1 MVDPDPPGTGFKVW
15 LFLRD
20 MQFGNTS
27 ASAQS
32 PVQCSL
38 LFSFC
43 KWAAIP
49 LLLTRTF
56 LFNDDTISVIYWVS
70 FFAQGSSRQLQLI
83 QRLQYNGYL
92 GQAPALVHSLT
103 IFLEGL
109 NRSTVGLKVDAC
121 HFFGRSYFFIII
133 NKTINKSPSKITFR
147 ATVSVALV
155 INMVSDFW
163 SGNGKNRENHRFWS

>member
-1 MVDPDPPGTGFKVW
+1 M
-15 LFLRD
+15 
-20 MQFGNTS
+20 
-27 ASAQS
+27 
-32 PVQCSL
+32 PVVFFCSH
-38 LFSFC
+38 
-43 KWAAIP
+43 
-49 LLLTRTF
+49 
-56 LFNDDTISVIYWVS
+56 
-70 FFAQGSSRQLQLI
+70 
-83 QRLQYNGYL
+83 L

-121 HFFGRSYFFIII
+121 HFFERSYFFIII

>member
-1 MVDPDPPGTGFKVW
+1 MVDTEPPGTGFKVW

-32 PVQCSL
+32 PAQCSL
-38 LFSFC
+38 LFSLC
-43 KWAAIP
+43 QWAAIP

-56 LFNDDTISVIYWVS
+56 LFNDDTISVIYWVF

-103 IFLEGL
+103 IFVEGL

-121 HFFGRSYFFIII
+121 HFLEEATFSSLLIR
-133 NKTINKSPSKITFR
+133 PSTK
-147 ATVSVALV
+147 ALQKLRL
-155 INMVSDFW
+155 
-163 SGNGKNRENHRFWS
+163 GQLCQLHLL